1 MAPPKHRTRRE
12 QEMRDRARE
21 RALRSPR
28 NLSMLEGIARRRE
41 AEATRQTRERIGQA
55 VTALKV
61 GMGVAVVFGA
71 LYVLAWMLALART
84 IH

>member
-1 MAPPKHRTRRE
+1 
-12 QEMRDRARE
+12 MRDRVRE

-28 NLSMLEGIARRRE
+28 NLSMFEGIARRRE
-41 AEATRQTRERIGQA
+41 AEATRQTRERIEMVVSGIKVA
-55 VTALKV
+55 MAITVTL
-61 GMGVAVVFGA
+61 GA